1 MDLNDLLDKL
11 GGMLQPE
18 ARNKKHYR
26 KKLKALLKDL
36 KHKEVKLKEKLEASE
51 DERKRKLLMKELE
64 IVHAQRKKGIEA
76 LEETKKNKDS
86 VEKD

>member
-36 KHKEVKLKEKLEASE
+36 KHKEVKLKEKLEQAE
-51 DERKRKLLMKELE
+51 DERKRNRLMKELE
-64 IVHAQRKKGIEA
+64 IVHTQRKKGIEA
-76 LEETKKNKDS
+76 LEETKENKT
-86 VEKD
+86 EEHK